1 MMPEQVRQQI
11 DRWFDGELTEAE
23 QDQLRQTLET
33 LPEALEYFSDRGLLH
48 QMLAE
53 TSAFSGPAAVLPEPG
68 ATRRTLLWA
77 ASFAAGCLALCC
89 LLLLPP
95 AVASPAELVRR
106 TLAEFQSTVDRCYTV
121 SVESGAGLRRTGFRR
136 QLRLTDSMLW
146 VRGNRFT
153 QTFAANDG
161 QLIWGR
167 NSRGAVWFSMS
178 GKSAAVFEPDE
189 VPKPL
194 ADACEL
200 RTLQLPTLL
209 ETLLRDY
216 DLEYS
221 SSDSRTNRILAKPRS
236 ATASAKYGSIEIDI
250 DPQSLLVQ
258 RVTLERFSDQR
269 LMAVVSFSLVEVKSR
284 DESLYELTGNLQP
297 TATVLDRHARIGS
310 RSELLRVFLQR
321 IRAPRPESPSR

>member
-1 MMPEQVRQQI
+1 MMPELVRQQI

-48 QMLAE
+48 QLLTE
-53 TSAFSGPAAVLPEPG
+53 TSAFSAPAAVLPEPR
-68 ATRRTLLWA
+68 AARRTLFWA
-77 ASFAAGCLALCC
+77 ASFAAGCLTLCC

-106 TLAEFQSTVDRCYTV
+106 TLAEFQSTADRCYTV
-121 SVESGAGLRRTGFRR
+121 SVESGAGLRRTGFRQ
-136 QLRLTDSMLW
+136 QLRITDSTLW
-146 VRGNRFT
+146 VRGNCFT
-153 QTFAANDG
+153 QTFDADAG

-167 NSRGAVWFSMS
+167 NGRGAVWFSMS
-178 GKSAAVFEPDE
+178 GKSAAVFESDE
-189 VPKPL
+189 VPEPL

-216 DLEYS
+216 DLKYS
-221 SSDSRTNRILAKPRS
+221 SRNSRTNRILARPRS
-236 ATASAKYGSIEIDI
+236 ATASTKYGTIEIDI
-250 DPQSLLVQ
+250 DPKSLLVQ
-258 RVTLERFSDQR
+258 RVTLERLSDQR

-284 DESLYELTGNLQP
+284 NESLYELSGNLQP
-297 TATVLDRHARIGS
+297 AATVLDRHARIGS

-321 IRAPRPESPSR
+321 IRAPQPESASR

>member
-1 MMPEQVRQQI
+1 MMPEPVRQQI
-11 DRWFDGELTEAE
+11 DRWFDGELSEAE

-33 LPEALEYFSDRGLLH
+33 LPEALDYFSDRGLLH
-48 QMLAE
+48 QLLAK
-53 TSAFSGPAAVLPEPG
+53 TSAFSDPAAVLPEPR

-77 ASFAAGCLALCC
+77 AAIAAGCLALCC

-106 TLAEFQSTVDRCYTV
+106 TLAEFQSTADRCYTV
-121 SVESGAGLRRTGFRR
+121 SVESGAGLRRAGFRR
-136 QLRLTDSMLW
+136 QFRLTDSTLW

-153 QTFAANDG
+153 QTFEADAG

-167 NSRGAVWFSMS
+167 NARGAVWFNMS
-178 GKSAAVFEPDE
+178 GKSAAVFESDE
-189 VPKPL
+189 VPEPL

-221 SSDSRTNRILAKPRS
+221 SRDSRTNRILAQPRS
-236 ATASAKYGSIEIDI
+236 ATASTKYGTIEIEI

-258 RVTLERFSDQR
+258 RVTLERLSDQR

-284 DESLYELTGNLQP
+284 DESLYELTGHLQP
-297 TATVLDRHARIGS
+297 AATVLDRHARIGS

-321 IRAPRPESPSR
+321 IRAPQPESPSR